1 MYWLEADQYVY
12 ARIRD
17 GGPNSAAFVP
27 HHRTKRTGMLVV
39 ARKASRRSGQFTSRL
54 VTAKVIGI
62 CAVYAAI
69 ARSYYYSDLGRSV
82 MYVHALVSN
91 LLLPSKKTR
100 TCY

>member
-1 MYWLEADQYVY
+1 
-12 ARIRD
+12 
-17 GGPNSAAFVP
+17 
-27 HHRTKRTGMLVV
+27 MLVV

-82 MYVHALVSN
+82 MYVHALVSS
-91 LLLPSKKTR
+91 LLLPSKKLNSDVLLVSNHLHRLHLWSQETPSYAVPP
-100 TCY
+100 TADWG